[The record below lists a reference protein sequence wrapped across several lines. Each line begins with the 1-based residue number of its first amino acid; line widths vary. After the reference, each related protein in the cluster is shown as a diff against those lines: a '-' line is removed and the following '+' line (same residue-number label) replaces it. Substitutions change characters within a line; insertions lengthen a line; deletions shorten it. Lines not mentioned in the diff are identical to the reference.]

1 MNFLVIGQGGREH
14 ALVWKLKQSKRVN
27 KVYCAPGNGGTAQL
41 AENVPLAETDVDEL
55 VRFAKEKGIDY
66 TLVGPEN
73 PLLAGIVDAFRA
85 EGLAI
90 FGPSQKAALIE
101 GSKSFAKEL
110 MKAYNIPTG
119 KYEVFTELE
128 EALAYLDRQEAP
140 IVVKADGLAA
150 GKGVTVAHTI
160 EEAKAAVQAMMAEK
174 RFGEAGSKVVIEEYL
189 KGEELSLMAFVAGDV
204 VVPMIPAQDHKPVFD
219 GDQGPNTGG
228 MGAYAPVTHFEPHLI
243 DQAVEKILKPAA
255 KALVKEGRPFQGV
268 LYGGLMMTAEGPKVI
283 EFNARFGDPET
294 QVVLPLLKTDLVD
307 IVEAVCHNR
316 LDELTITWH
325 QQAAITVVAAS
336 QGYPG
341 PYETGKPIT
350 GLEEWQHQEDII
362 FFQAGTKLEE
372 GNLVTSGGRVFSVT
386 AVADTLDLA
395 RDKAYNVLNSVS
407 FEGMH
412 YRTDI
417 GHKALRP

>member
-66 TLVGPEN
+66 TIVGPEN

-189 KGEELSLMAFVAGDV
+189 KGEELF
-204 VVPMIPAQDHKPVFD
+204 PD
-219 GDQGPNTGG
+219 GFCRWGRGG
-228 MGAYAPVTHFEPHLI
+228 AHDPSS
-243 DQAVEKILKPAA
+243 
-255 KALVKEGRPFQGV
+255 RP
-268 LYGGLMMTAEGPKVI
+268 
-283 EFNARFGDPET
+283 
-294 QVVLPLLKTDLVD
+294 
-307 IVEAVCHNR
+307 
-316 LDELTITWH
+316 
-325 QQAAITVVAAS
+325 
-336 QGYPG
+336 
-341 PYETGKPIT
+341 
-350 GLEEWQHQEDII
+350 
-362 FFQAGTKLEE
+362 
-372 GNLVTSGGRVFSVT
+372 
-386 AVADTLDLA
+386 
-395 RDKAYNVLNSVS
+395 
-407 FEGMH
+407 
-412 YRTDI
+412 
-417 GHKALRP
+417 